1 MSCQVNH
8 SSFTEWS
15 GPVSCG
21 CALLPLKTKVKGP
34 AAPCPADQTDVID
47 ESLLFF
53 RANVL
58 FRNFQPQ
65 SPADLTLCYLTV
77 FIGEVLRA
85 FTKYKTKDEARKAI
99 TSVSMNTSFAVPGEK
114 SFVLP
119 GFFTTP
125 ASRSEGDAWRNY
137 FRQAREE
144 TVNRLLELAYANPP
158 NLTTTTPNTPSPSDA
173 PQNKCYTTPAY
184 CTSNSLMCDANRF
197 APLLRSSRLTRPC
210 HRLPVL

>member
-1 MSCQVNH
+1 
-8 SSFTEWS
+8 
-15 GPVSCG
+15 VSCG

-34 AAPCPADQTDVID
+34 AAPCPSDSVDIID
-47 ESLLFF
+47 EALTFF

-85 FTKYKTKDEARKAI
+85 FTKCKTKEEAKKGI
-99 TSVSMNTSFAVPGEK
+99 TQLSMSTSFAVPGDR

-119 GFFTTP
+119 GFFTSP
-125 ASRSEGDAWRNY
+125 AGRAEADAWRNY

-144 TVNRLLELAYANPP
+144 TVNRLIEVAYANPP
-158 NLTTTTPNTPSPSDA
+158 NIPTPTPNTPSPADA
-173 PQNKCYTTPAY
+173 PQNKWWMA
-184 CTSNSLMCDANRF
+184 F
-197 APLLRSSRLTRPC
+197 AKRKFMNIAST
-210 HRLPVL
+210 